1 MSVHLKR
8 NHEHERRPWRNG
20 GGSTTEL
27 ASSPPGADAGSDF
40 AWRVS
45 MADVASSGDFS
56 RFPGVDRVITLVE
69 GKSMTLYDGSQPT
82 TLGRFEPYAFDGDA
96 DISCEVHGPCRD
108 LNVMTRRGRASA
120 SVELVRIGS
129 RTDVKP
135 APGRDILVVGLQG
148 SPRVVGDGVV
158 LRLERGDTLTS
169 DEPLEL
175 DGGGRVAV
183 VRISAPTGP
192 STDHGA
198 CECGTALGECAGC
211 GAPRCQAC
219 DPYLSDDC
227 RWAL

>member
-45 MADVASSGDFS
+45 MAEVASSGDFS

-69 GKSMTLYDGSQPT
+69 GTSMTLYDGSKHT

-96 DISCEVHGPCRD
+96 DISCEVHGPCQD

-120 SVELVRIGS
+120 SVELMSIAS
-129 RTDVKP
+129 RTELT
-135 APGRDILVVGLQG
+135 ASPGRDVLVVCLEG
-148 SPRVVGDGVV
+148 SPRVVGDCVV
-158 LRLERGDTLTS
+158 LRLERGDTLSS
-169 DEPLEL
+169 DELVEL
-175 DGGGRVAV
+175 DGAGCVAV
-183 VRISAPTGP
+183 IRISAPTGTA
-192 STDHGA
+192 TDHGT
-198 CECGTALGECAGC
+198 CECGTALAACFGC
-211 GAPRCQAC
+211 GASRCRAC

-227 RWAL
+227 RWTL